1 MAFNFTAD
9 EVFEMA
15 EHLERN
21 GAEFYNDAAESVESG
36 SLQDLFYTL
45 SEWEIR
51 HEKIFS
57 GLRKDLTAKE
67 QSLITFDPE
76 SEATRYLKTLVEGMV
91 SFEHTLKADSP
102 KEILIAAI
110 ESEKDA
116 VSFYTAM
123 RNAVPEALG
132 KSKIDKI
139 IEEEASHVRILNE
152 QLGKL
157 IGRASGVEIETQ
169 APNVNEEKKEPRP
182 AARVNKDIQCVGEE
196 GKSHYTKKNLENS
209 VSKDNVEAW
218 GEDGIGENT
227 ILSSD
232 D

>member
-15 EHLERN
+15 EHLERE
-21 GAEFYNDAAESVESG
+21 GTAFYNAAAESVG
-36 SLQDLFYTL
+36 QGKLQDLFYTL
-45 SEWEIR
+45 AEWEVR
-51 HEKIFS
+51 HEKIFA

-67 QSLITFDPE
+67 QSVITFDPE
-76 SEATRYLKTLVEGMV
+76 SESARYLKTLVDGMV
-91 SFEHTLKADSP
+91 SFEHTLKAESP

-132 KSKIDKI
+132 KSRIDKI
-139 IEEEASHVRILNE
+139 IEEEAAHVRILDE

-157 IGRASGVEIETQ
+157 IGRACGTEIDTSI
-169 APNVNEEKKEPRP
+169 PKPKEEKKESKP
-182 AARVNKDIQCVGEE
+182 APRVNKDITCVGEE
-196 GKSHYTKKNLENS
+196 GKSHYSKKSLEDS
-209 VSKDNVEAW
+209 VTNENVEAW
-218 GEDGIGENT
+218 GEDGIGEDSVLAN
-227 ILSSD
+227 D

>member
-1 MAFNFTAD
+1 MALNFTAD

-36 SLQDLFYTL
+36 KLQDLFYTL

-76 SEATRYLKTLVEGMV
+76 SESARYLKTLVEGMV

-139 IEEEASHVRILNE
+139 IEEEAAHVRILDE

-157 IGRASGVEIETQ
+157 IGRASGVEIETR
-169 APNVNEEKKEPRP
+169 APEVKEVKKESKP
-182 AARVNKDIQCVGEE
+182 AARVNKDITCVGDE
-196 GKSHYTKKNLENS
+196 GKSHYKKKNLEDS
-209 VSKDNVEAW
+209 VSNENVEAW
-218 GEDGIGENT
+218 GEDGIGENSV
-227 ILSSD
+227 IAHD

>member
-1 MAFNFTAD
+1 MALNFTAD

-15 EHLERN
+15 EHLERE
-21 GAEFYNDAAESVESG
+21 GTEFYNAAAESVG
-36 SLQDLFYTL
+36 QGKLQDLFYTL
-45 SEWEIR
+45 AEWEVR
-51 HEKIFS
+51 HEKIFAE
-57 GLRKDLTAKE
+57 LRKNLTSKE
-67 QSLITFDPE
+67 QSVITFDPDSE
-76 SEATRYLKTLVEGMV
+76 SARYLKTLVEGMV
-91 SFEHTLKADSP
+91 SFDHTLKADSP
-102 KEILIAAI
+102 KEILTAAI

-123 RNAVPEALG
+123 RNAVPESLG

-139 IEEEASHVRILNE
+139 IEEEASHVRILGE

-169 APNVNEEKKEPRP
+169 APVTKAEKKEAKP
-182 AARVNKDIQCVGEE
+182 AKRVNKDIQCVGEE
-196 GKSHYTKKNLENS
+196 GKSHYKKKNLEDS
-209 VSKDNVEAW
+209 VSNDKVEAW

-227 ILSSD
+227 ILAND

>member
-21 GAEFYNDAAESVESG
+21 GAEFYSDAAASVENG
-36 SLQDLFYTL
+36 KLKDLFFTL
-45 SEWEIR
+45 SDWEIR

-57 GLRKDLTAKE
+57 DLRKELSKKE

-76 SEATRYLKTLVEGMV
+76 SESTRYLKSLVEGMV

-102 KEILIAAI
+102 EEILKAAI

-116 VSFYTAM
+116 VSFYVAM

-132 KSKIDKI
+132 KSKIDQI
-139 IEEEASHVRILNE
+139 IKEEAAHVRLLGE

-157 IGRASGVEIETQ
+157 IGNTGEIEINTQ
-169 APNVNEEKKEPRP
+169 IPKEKEEKKP
-182 AARVNKDIQCVGEE
+182 AKPEHMKDIACVGEE
-196 GKSHYTKKNLENS
+196 GKSHYNKKNLEDS
-209 VSKDNVEAW
+209 VTHENVEAW

-227 ILSSD
+227 VLSND

>member
-1 MAFNFTAD
+1 MALNFTAD

-21 GAEFYNDAAESVESG
+21 GADFYNDAAESVG
-36 SLQDLFYTL
+36 RGKLQDLFFTL
-45 SEWEIR
+45 SEWELR
-51 HEKIFS
+51 HEKIFA

-67 QSLITFDPE
+67 QSLITFDPDSE
-76 SEATRYLKTLVEGMV
+76 SARYLKTLVEGMV
-91 SFEHTLKADSP
+91 SFEHTLDADSP
-102 KEILIAAI
+102 KEILMAAI

-139 IEEEASHVRILNE
+139 IEEEAAHVRILGE

-157 IGRASGVEIETQ
+157 IGRASGVEIDTHTPE
-169 APNVNEEKKEPRP
+169 VKEEKKTLKP
-182 AARVNKDIQCVGEE
+182 AKRVNKDITCVGEE
-196 GKSHYTKKNLENS
+196 GKHHYKKKDLRGS
-209 VSKDNVEAW
+209 VSNDHVEAW

-227 ILSSD
+227 ILAEEE
-232 D
+232 

>member
-1 MAFNFTAD
+1 MALNFTAD

-21 GAEFYNDAAESVESG
+21 GAEFYNDAAESVEDG
-36 SLQDLFYTL
+36 GLQRLFHTL
-45 SEWEIR
+45 SDWEIK

-57 GLRKDLTAKE
+57 GLRKDLTSKE
-67 QSLITFDPE
+67 QSVITFDPE
-76 SEATRYLKTLVEGMV
+76 SESTRYLKTLVEGMV

-102 KEILIAAI
+102 EEILIAAI

-132 KSKIDKI
+132 KSKIDRI
-139 IEEEASHVRILNE
+139 IKEEAAHVKILDE

-157 IGRASGVEIETQ
+157 IGRSSGVEIDTQIPKEKEETK
-169 APNVNEEKKEPRP
+169 P
-182 AARVNKDIQCVGEE
+182 VNKGIKCVGEE
-196 GKSHYTKKNLENS
+196 GKSHYTKKNLEDS
-209 VSKDNVEAW
+209 VTNENIEAW
-218 GEDGIGENT
+218 GEDGVGENT
-227 ILSSD
+227 VLAND
-232 D
+232 E

>member
-1 MAFNFTAD
+1 MALNFTAD

-15 EHLERN
+15 EHLERE
-21 GAEFYNDAAESVESG
+21 GTEFYNAAAESVG
-36 SLQDLFYTL
+36 QGKLQDLFYTL
-45 SEWEIR
+45 GEWEIR

-57 GLRKDLTAKE
+57 DLRKDLTSKE
-67 QSLITFDPE
+67 QSVITFDPDSE
-76 SEATRYLKTLVEGMV
+76 SARYLKTLVEGMV

-132 KSKIDKI
+132 KSRIDKI
-139 IEEEASHVRILNE
+139 IEEEAAHVRILDE

-169 APNVNEEKKEPRP
+169 APVEKVEKKEPKP
-182 AARVNKDIQCVGEE
+182 APRVNKDITCVGEE
-196 GKSHYTKKNLENS
+196 GKSHYTKKNLEDS
-209 VSKDNVEAW
+209 VSNENVEAW
-218 GEDGIGENT
+218 GEDGIGDNT
-227 ILSSD
+227 ILAND
-232 D
+232 E

>member
-1 MAFNFTAD
+1 MALNFTAD

-21 GAEFYNDAAESVESG
+21 GAEFYNDAAESVENG
-36 SLQDLFYTL
+36 ELQRLFHTL
-45 SEWEIR
+45 SDWEIK

-57 GLRKDLTAKE
+57 GLRKDLSSKE
-67 QSLITFDPE
+67 QSLITFDPDSE
-76 SEATRYLKTLVEGMV
+76 STRYLKSLVEGMV

-102 KEILIAAI
+102 EEILIAAI

-132 KSKIDKI
+132 KSKIDRI
-139 IEEEASHVRILNE
+139 IKEEAAHVKILDE

-157 IGRASGVEIETQ
+157 IGKKNGIEIDTKIPTEKEETT
-169 APNVNEEKKEPRP
+169 AKP
-182 AARVNKDIQCVGEE
+182 VNKDITCVGEE
-196 GKSHYTKKNLENS
+196 GKSHYLKKDLKES
-209 VSKDNVEAW
+209 VSNENVEAW
-218 GEDGIGENT
+218 GEDGIGEDTVLAN
-227 ILSSD
+227 D
-232 D
+232 E